1 MQLIASSQGDI
12 LQVDIS
18 LTQKHDFVLFKQ
30 SKQRLHKA
38 KFVLAD
44 SGYQGIQ
51 NWYKQAFTPL
61 KATKKHPLCDEAKQ
75 YNKLI
80 SSYRIKIEHQFAKL
94 KTFKIFSTT
103 YRNRL
108 KRFGLRVNLV
118 FGLIGR

>member
-1 MQLIASSQGDI
+1 MANSRGDV
-12 LQVDIS
+12 LQVDIR

-61 KATKKHPLCDEAKQ
+61 KQTKKHPLCDEAKQ

-108 KRFGLRVNLV
+108 RRLGLRINLV